1 MKLHTRVRLLLTARS
16 FSDTGSEAD
25 CHLNDLCLRY
35 ILTAVTVV
43 TNLCV
48 SAVFGTQ
55 L

>member
-1 MKLHTRVRLLLTARS
+1 MKLHTRVRMLLTARS
-16 FSDTGSEAD
+16 FSDTSSEAD
-25 CHLNDLCLRY
+25 VVLCLRY